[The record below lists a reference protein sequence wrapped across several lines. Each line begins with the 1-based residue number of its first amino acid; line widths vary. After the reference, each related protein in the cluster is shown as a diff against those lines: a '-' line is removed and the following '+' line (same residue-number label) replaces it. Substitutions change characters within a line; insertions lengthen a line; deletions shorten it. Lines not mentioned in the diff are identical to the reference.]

1 MSSIRIYENNP
12 GFVLRAFREGE
23 VDYIEATSELAEMDF
38 FKFLVGRKVLKRLAE
53 TYPTPR
59 KKEEVAVWFH
69 ISSDMS
75 MRLHGSHAFRSLNY
89 IWKTGGMIEALGQD
103 IARKMVDPDSGD
115 VVIECK
121 GFNGKNVYGR
131 STPCDQDAV
140 RKFSKDTNAG
150 RLQAWYNSDVV
161 KAYQDLGSFDSK
173 GIFIG
178 DATYIFVPDNPA
190 YEGSA
195 VLVFDEH
202 NHPVDPDKVSRE
214 KLLRC
219 QRKRCYKLVTLLHV
233 TGEGDLF
240 ICAGIHIV
248 SGNDHESP
256 ILWRMVERFCQKF
269 PGLMKLLIL
278 DRGFINGKKMAQCK
292 ERFGVD
298 TLIPVKKK
306 MDIYEDIMGLTR
318 LEGTEWED
326 YEASERKVLPPEEQE
341 EKERPDVIRRRE
353 ESRQRTL
360 KKKKKKEGKEKPP
373 DPAKVIV
380 RRQIAGFHDLDTW
393 SECQIP
399 LSGAVMRKEYLDGHE
414 DRWALVTT
422 KEFDHPGELFDDYT
436 IREDVEER
444 HRQYKCFWDLS
455 KFRSTDF
462 SLVANQIIYVLMT
475 YSFLQIHLRLRDLGK
490 INRQTIETIKRK
502 LRAAQP
508 KVIIYYQDRGAF
520 LTIPH
525 YTSLLLKL
533 TDKARKRILRRA
545 KQMWG
550 ELLEV
555 KIFDPG

>member
-1 MSSIRIYENNP
+1 MSYIRVYENNP

-38 FKFLVGRKVLKRLAE
+38 FKFLVGRKVLKILAE

-75 MRLHGSHAFRSLNY
+75 MRLHGSHSFRSLNY
-89 IWKTGGMIEALGQD
+89 IWKTGGLIEALGRD
-103 IARKMVDPDSGD
+103 IASKKIDPDTGD
-115 VVIECK
+115 VIIECK
-121 GFNGKNVYGR
+121 GFNGKNVYER
-131 STPCDQDAV
+131 STPCDQDTV
-140 RKFSKDTNAG
+140 RKFSRDTNAG
-150 RLQAWYNSDVV
+150 RLQVWYNNDVV
-161 KAYQDLGSFDSK
+161 KAYQDLGAFDSR

-214 KLLRC
+214 KLLKC

-240 ICAGIHIV
+240 ICVGAHIV
-248 SGNDHESP
+248 SGNQHENP
-256 ILWRMVERFCQKF
+256 ILWRMVERFCRKF
-269 PGLMKLLIL
+269 PGLMKLLIT

-292 ERFGVD
+292 QRFGVD
-298 TLIPVKKK
+298 TLIPVKKN

-326 YEASERKVLPPEEQE
+326 HKFPERKVLPE
-341 EKERPDVIRRRE
+341 EKEEKPDVIRRRE
-353 ESRQRTL
+353 ESRQKTL
-360 KKKKKKEGKEKPP
+360 KKKKKKEEKEKPP
-373 DPAKVIV
+373 DPGKVII
-380 RRQIAGFHDLDTW
+380 RRQTAGFHDLDSW
-393 SECQIP
+393 DKCPIS
-399 LSGAVMRKEYLDGHE
+399 LSGAVMREEYLDGHE
-414 DRWALVTT
+414 DRWALITT
-422 KEFDHPGELFDDYT
+422 KEFDNPGDLFDDYT
-436 IREDVEER
+436 IRKDIEER

-462 SLVANQIIYVLMT
+462 SLVANQIIYLLMT

-490 INRQTIETIKRK
+490 INHQTIETIKRK
-502 LRAAQP
+502 LRSAQP
-508 KVIIYYQDRGAF
+508 KVIIYYQDRVAF

-533 TDKARKRILRRA
+533 TEKARKRIFRRA